1 MISKSLGPMVMP
13 RWVGFALQGLL
24 QGSMLFSFL
33 AVAGLGSAQATEI
46 VDVRMGAHKGYV
58 RLVFETDSPAAY
70 RVERGE
76 GGEEVL
82 VSIQAR
88 SGALVMR
95 SPAAPIS
102 SVTVAPL
109 GAGSQARVEVFRSG
123 ARIKEMVLRSPPRI
137 VLDFMDP
144 EPGAEPAEVAIAT
157 PAPQAIAAEE
167 APAPDPITETSVSA
181 PPTEPVVDIWSVDI
195 WALEP

>member
-1 MISKSLGPMVMP
+1 MISKRVCRTAMS
-13 RWVGFALQGLL
+13 RWVGFALHGLL
-24 QGSMLFSFL
+24 QSSMIFSFL
-33 AVAGLGSAQATEI
+33 AVTGFGSAQAAEI

-58 RLVFETDSPAAY
+58 RLVFEMDVPAAY
-70 RVERGE
+70 SVERGE

-102 SVTVAPL
+102 SVTVAPN

-144 EPGAEPAEVAIAT
+144 EPTAAPAEVASAP
-157 PAPQAIAAEE
+157 PAPQATTAEE
-167 APAPDPITETSVSA
+167 APAPDPKPETSAAA
-181 PPTEPVVDIWSVDI
+181 PAKEPAVDI